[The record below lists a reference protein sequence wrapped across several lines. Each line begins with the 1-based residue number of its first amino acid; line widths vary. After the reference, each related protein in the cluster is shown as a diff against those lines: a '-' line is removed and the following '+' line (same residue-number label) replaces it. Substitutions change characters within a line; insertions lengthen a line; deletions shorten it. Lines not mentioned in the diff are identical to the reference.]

1 MLLLRMCPFSGNK
14 HICNIRQRVT
24 SEALLPCANV
34 CPKEVLAFKNIG
46 LRRFE
51 KHPGFCV
58 PDSVQLRTVDL
69 LFRVHL
75 MLRRLEL
82 VRKGRQGG
90 NVPEIDRLWR
100 LVGEVVSQFHRLM

>member
-1 MLLLRMCPFSGNK
+1 M
-14 HICNIRQRVT
+14 
-24 SEALLPCANV
+24 
-34 CPKEVLAFKNIG
+34 LAFEDIG
-46 LRRFE
+46 LRRLVQ
-51 KHPGFCV
+51 HPGLGI

-100 LVGEVVSQFHRLM
+100 LVGETVSARTSWRC